1 MEAIGSQFANLP
13 DKTDADKAVKDKVR
27 ERFAK
32 GEISTPDDVVTK
44 ARQIKAQTLRKG
56 KDKVPP
62 DLIDVMRSWTE
73 KATRWA
79 GELEQVVP
87 YIDYIDSEPTV
98 AKRWREAVK
107 KLIDKLEK
115 FA

>member
-1 MEAIGSQFANLP
+1 
-13 DKTDADKAVKDKVR
+13 
-27 ERFAK
+27 
-32 GEISTPDDVVTK
+32 
-44 ARQIKAQTLRKG
+44 
-56 KDKVPP
+56 
-62 DLIDVMRSWTE
+62 
-73 KATRWA
+73 
-79 GELEQVVP
+79 VP